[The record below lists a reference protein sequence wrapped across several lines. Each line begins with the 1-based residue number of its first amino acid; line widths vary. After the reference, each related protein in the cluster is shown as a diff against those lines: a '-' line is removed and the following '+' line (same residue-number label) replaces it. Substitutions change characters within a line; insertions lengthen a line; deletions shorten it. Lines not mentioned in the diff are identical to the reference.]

1 MPGWR
6 EDGQG
11 SGGRS
16 GATTVHDAA
25 TVHTCGRAS
34 LGPRDTKSDP
44 SADCTL
50 GTMVCHQ
57 GSSSATNVTLGG
69 HAGGRGTVCYGG
81 AGGT

>member
-1 MPGWR
+1 MGR
-6 EDGQG
+6 GVEDVQG
-11 SGGRS
+11 PPLCMTLQRCTPLVVRLSP
-16 GATTVHDAA
+16 H
-25 TVHTCGRAS
+25 
-34 LGPRDTKSDP
+34 DTKSDP